1 MVAKHKTC
9 LYNNVHDL
17 PYVPP
22 LGNILPAKVNDSVII
37 RNSRSPGGKGVPSV
51 LSKMINVTFKIALRL
66 WERTLKT

>member
-22 LGNILPAKVNDSVII
+22 LGNILPAKVNDSMII
-37 RNSRSPGGKGVPSV
+37 RNSRSPGVTDMV
-51 LSKMINVTFKIALRL
+51 NVSAK
-66 WERTLKT
+66 W